1 VGVAHTDTTE
11 ATVDDSPV
19 REPDRHPWRTFGRLV
34 AVVIIAAILYVAF
47 SFAQVLYAARLV
59 QDRRVQA
66 IVVLGAA
73 QYNGVPSPDLAS
85 RLSHALVLW
94 RRHLAPLIVVTG
106 GKEPGDVYTEAE
118 AGAMYLAARGVPQ
131 ANIVRVVQGR
141 DTWQSFTAVEAVLD
155 DRHISRVLLVSD
167 PFHDERI
174 RLMAGDVGLTPSVS
188 PTHTSP
194 IRGVHV
200 IPYYLKETAEV
211 AVGRIIGFRRL
222 SEITHG

>member
-1 VGVAHTDTTE
+1 VAHTDTTE
-11 ATVDDSPV
+11 PSVVGSARSAP
-19 REPDRHPWRTFGRLV
+19 RRRRWKPIWRV
-34 AVVIIAAILYVAF
+34 IAAVLAAAILYVAF
-47 SFAQVLYAARLV
+47 SLAQVVYAARLV

-94 RRHLAPLIVVTG
+94 RRHLAPVIVVTG
-106 GKEPGDVYTEAE
+106 GKEPGDVYTEAA

-131 ANIVRVVQGR
+131 ADIVRVVQGR

-155 DRHISRVLLVSD
+155 QRHISRVLLVSD

-174 RLMAGDVGLTPSVS
+174 RLMAGDVGLTPYVS
-188 PTHTSP
+188 PTHSSP

>member
-1 VGVAHTDTTE
+1 MAVASTDTTE
-11 ATVDDSPV
+11 ATVVARAVGPP
-19 REPDRHPWRTFGRLV
+19 RRHPWRTLRRVV
-34 AVVIIAAILYVAF
+34 AVVIVAAIAYVAF

-66 IVVLGAA
+66 IIVLGAA

-106 GKEPGDVYTEAE
+106 GKEPGDVYTEAT
-118 AGAMYLAARGVPQ
+118 AGATYLAARGVPQ
-131 ANIVRVVQGR
+131 ADIVRVVQGR

-155 DRHISRVLLVSD
+155 ARHITRVLLVSD

-174 RLMAGDVGLTPSVS
+174 RLMASAVGLTPFVS

-194 IRGVHV
+194 IRGTHV